1 MTNQTPQPTRQQS
14 LKNHT
19 HNSFVALSCIVVLAC
34 VGLTSCGEEE
44 APPPPPVAR
53 VAPPPPPPPPA
64 PTIKSVAELMAENNI
79 DPRVNLP
86 ETMAPNTNE
95 KRVAVLKFWNAFAK
109 GDSDY
114 AGQHMAKVDGAVL
127 AGLIKNGAWAT
138 TNAKLT
144 AIEVQCK
151 DDGEGFAT
159 FGLITSNNTEQPM
172 LWDATMS
179 NDEATFTAFPGT
191 RDIMAHLS
199 GEDSIG
205 AWKTYINGL
214 FEKYSNLPDVEIET
228 PKADLQLAEVEPAGM
243 DASGGGG
250 DGGTPVGPG
259 GGSGGGAVRKRPRV
273 LPP

>member
-1 MTNQTPQPTRQQS
+1 MTNLQTNQHP
-14 LKNHT
+14 LKSHT
-19 HNSFVALSCIVVLAC
+19 HNSFVGFACIVVLAC

-64 PTIKSVAELMAENNI
+64 PTIKSVAELMAEYKI
-79 DPRVNLP
+79 DERVNLP
-86 ETMAPNTNE
+86 EKMAPNTNE

-109 GDSDY
+109 SDSDY
-114 AGQHMAKVDGAVL
+114 VGQHMTKLDENVL
-127 AGLIKNGAWAT
+127 AGLIKNRTWAT
-138 TNAKLT
+138 TTAKIT

-159 FGLITSNNTEQPM
+159 FGLVTSSGTEQPM

-179 NDEATFTAFPGT
+179 SDQATFTAFPGT
-191 RDIMAHLS
+191 QDIMSHLS

-214 FEKYSNLPDVEIET
+214 FEKYSNLPDEEVET
-228 PKADLQLAEVEPAGM
+228 PQEDLQLAEGDDP
-243 DASGGGG
+243 ASGGGG
-250 DGGTPVGPG
+250 GETPAPPDGG
-259 GGSGGGAVRKRPRV
+259 GGGAGGGALRKKPHAP
-273 LPP
+273 LK